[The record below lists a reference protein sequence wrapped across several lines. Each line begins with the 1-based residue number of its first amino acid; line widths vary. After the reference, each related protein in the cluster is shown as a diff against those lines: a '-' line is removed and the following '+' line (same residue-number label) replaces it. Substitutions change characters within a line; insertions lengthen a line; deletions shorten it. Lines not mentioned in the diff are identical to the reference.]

1 MEANALPAVVEA
13 TTAPSLFDNM
23 SDWPADNETAT
34 AERENNDA
42 DEERAQASANGT
54 SDNEEPAGAFGSE
67 HIMVPRATIKQIVD
81 ERNALLAALGTAWEK
96 VGHASD
102 AITEAVELAGKTVSE
117 KEIMNW
123 SHSEG
128 YMHSERL
135 LSAERPEHE
144 KFEKRARRNVD
155 AAVWRRIVGLTQL
168 ERLMDATAKAE
179 LWSQLQTEPPEV
191 TVENVTATIEGF
203 MAEADMIFKRGIAIC
218 FSQLDRRFRSH
229 LGFRIGTRII
239 LDNAFDRETG
249 QLHWG
254 RQRDTM
260 IDVERTFY
268 VLDGEPAPE
277 VYGGIIGQIQSER
290 QNNSSYGPRQSTV
303 LSRYF
308 EIRIFK
314 KGTAHLWM
322 RRDDLVCKVNKL
334 LAEYYGEVMPDAS
347 NSREARAA
355 RQAAKSGRKMAKHH
369 GFYPTPDNIAD
380 VMLADCELYRKEGDP
395 KLTVLE
401 PSAGTGALAARA
413 SAKGA
418 IVDCIELQGDLAAT
432 LEASGKYRDVIAGD
446 FLKQIPGPQRLYDRV
461 IMNPPFD
468 GGLDIDHVRHAMKFL
483 KPDGLLV
490 AIMAAATEFRETT
503 QAKGFRETMRDLNV
517 QWVDLPAGA
526 FSEVGTHVNAIMA
539 VVRANGTTA
548 HGVRRRWGW

>member
-1 MEANALPAVVEA
+1 MEAA
-13 TTAPSLFDNM
+13 TPPSLFDNV
-23 SDWPADNETAT
+23 SSWAGDNERGTPD
-34 AERENNDA
+34 RESNDR
-42 DEERAQASANGT
+42 DEDHAGASANGT
-54 SDNEEPAGAFGSE
+54 SDDEGPTGAFGNE
-67 HIMVPRATIKQIVD
+67 RVMVPRATIKQIVD
-81 ERNALLAALGTAWEK
+81 DRNALLEALRTAWEK

-102 AITEAVELAGKTVSE
+102 AIEEAVQLAGKTVSE
-117 KEIMNW
+117 REIMDW
-123 SHSEG
+123 AHSEG
-128 YMHSERL
+128 YMRSERL

-168 ERLMDATAKAE
+168 EQLMDATAKAE
-179 LWSQLQTEPPEV
+179 LWSQLQTKPPEV

-203 MAEADMIFKRGIAIC
+203 MAEADMIFKRGIAVC

-239 LDNAFDRETG
+239 LDNAFDQETG

-254 RQRDTM
+254 KQRDTM

-268 VLDGEPAPE
+268 VLDGDPAPD

-290 QNNSSYGPRQSTV
+290 QNERNHGPRQSSV

-355 RQAAKSGRKMAKHH
+355 REAAKSGKKMAKHH
-369 GFYPTPDNIAD
+369 GFYPTPDEIAD
-380 VMLADCELYRKEGDP
+380 VILRDCELYRKEGDP

-490 AIMAAATEFRETT
+490 AIMAAATEFRETN

-539 VVRANGTTA
+539 RVRANGSA
-548 HGVRRRWGW
+548 PHSGRRRWGW